1 MTAEERKQIADT
13 ILEQLGGGRFIL
25 MTGAK
30 DFSFG
35 EAGDLR
41 FRLTLGRWRVV
52 RIELTPMDVYRVT
65 FIQPPRRGSA
75 ATGRS
80 HVVEDVYA
88 EDLRRVFERE
98 TGLATSLGPAL

>member
-35 EAGDLR
+35 EAGELN
-41 FRLTLGRWRVV
+41 FRLTLGKWRAV
-52 RIELTPMDVYRVT
+52 R
-65 FIQPPRRGSA
+65 PPLALSQR
-75 ATGRS
+75 
-80 HVVEDVYA
+80 
-88 EDLRRVFERE
+88 LRRALDTVE
-98 TGLATSLGPAL
+98 TSGTLELK